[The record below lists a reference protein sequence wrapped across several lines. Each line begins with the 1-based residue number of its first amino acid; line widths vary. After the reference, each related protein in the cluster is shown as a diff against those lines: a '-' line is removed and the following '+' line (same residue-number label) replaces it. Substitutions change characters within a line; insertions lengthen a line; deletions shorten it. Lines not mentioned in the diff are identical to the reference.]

1 MGKIFRNFKWY
12 EYLLIL
18 LNVAIVVTQ
27 VYFEM
32 ELIDKMAEL
41 IGKVQ
46 AVETVASIWRSGRM
60 MLLYAGIIMV
70 ASIAS
75 AGLVTYISSK
85 FAERLRADVFRTVNG
100 FSQEEINK
108 FSTASLITRSTND
121 VTQIQTTMQMVLRA
135 GIMAPT
141 MTIFSIINMV
151 NSSAQ
156 LSWTTGISV
165 IAMFVLFGLLFFLVV
180 PAFNKIQKQTD
191 RLNSV
196 TRENLTGVRVVRA
209 YNTEKL
215 QEEKF
220 DGVNKELTK
229 LNLYT
234 GRVMSMMNPFMNLI
248 FNGLT
253 LAIYWLGAHL
263 INTTSL
269 VYSDLVAFTQYGMH
283 ILMGFMFLSMIIVM
297 LPRAI
302 VSGKRIGEVLGTKTK
317 IVPGIFDGETE
328 VKGKVEFRNVS
339 FRYPDA
345 EMNVLENINFV
356 ANQGETVAFIGST
369 GSGKSTLVNLI
380 PRFFD
385 VSYGQILIDDID
397 VKEYTHDALN
407 KKLGFVPQKG
417 VLFSGTVEENVK
429 YGAEDI
435 SEEEVQRA
443 LKISQS
449 DFVKKLDGGLQYE
462 VAQGG
467 TNVSGGQRQRL
478 CIARA
483 IAKSPEIYVFDDS
496 FSALDYKTDKKL
508 RKALAKNTKD
518 ATKIIVAQR
527 VGTIMDADKIIVLDN
542 GRMVGMGTH
551 KELLENCDVYKEIAL
566 SQLSKEELQ

>member
-70 ASIAS
+70 GSIAS

-85 FAERLRADVFRTVNG
+85 FSERLRADVFRTVNG

-165 IAMFVLFGLLFFLVV
+165 IVMFVLFGLLFFLVV

-253 LAIYWLGAHL
+253 LAIYWLGAYL

-317 IVPGIFDGETE
+317 IVPGTFDGETE

-385 VSYGQILIDDID
+385 VSYGQILIDGVD

>member
-165 IAMFVLFGLLFFLVV
+165 IVMFVLFGLLFFLVV

-283 ILMGFMFLSMIIVM
+283 ILMGFMFLSMISVM
-297 LPRAI
+297 L
-302 VSGKRIGEVLGTKTK
+302 
-317 IVPGIFDGETE
+317 
-328 VKGKVEFRNVS
+328 
-339 FRYPDA
+339 
-345 EMNVLENINFV
+345 
-356 ANQGETVAFIGST
+356 
-369 GSGKSTLVNLI
+369 
-380 PRFFD
+380 
-385 VSYGQILIDDID
+385 
-397 VKEYTHDALN
+397 
-407 KKLGFVPQKG
+407 
-417 VLFSGTVEENVK
+417 
-429 YGAEDI
+429 
-435 SEEEVQRA
+435 
-443 LKISQS
+443 
-449 DFVKKLDGGLQYE
+449 
-462 VAQGG
+462 
-467 TNVSGGQRQRL
+467 
-478 CIARA
+478 
-483 IAKSPEIYVFDDS
+483 
-496 FSALDYKTDKKL
+496 
-508 RKALAKNTKD
+508 
-518 ATKIIVAQR
+518 
-527 VGTIMDADKIIVLDN
+527 
-542 GRMVGMGTH
+542 
-551 KELLENCDVYKEIAL
+551 
-566 SQLSKEELQ
+566 